1 MSLTAPGSEPA
12 AAIGRWLKTEAARA
26 GDAARFV
33 TALGEKLRAAGVP
46 VDRITTGVPI
56 LHPNIS
62 SASVLWEPGKAPVER
77 RWILDATTAQ
87 SYDNSPLKV
96 VYNGGGKVR
105 CRIGPTPVPGEYGII
120 PDLRREGFSDYLAL
134 PLPFSDGST
143 KALTVAT
150 RTAAGFTDA
159 DLAAFDELAPTIAM
173 VLEIHTLHRT
183 ARTLLDTYVGPVA
196 GARVLSGAI
205 RRGMGETIHAVIWVC
220 DLRGF
225 TALSDNLPQDEMILL
240 LNDYFGAMTKAIET
254 KGGEVLKFIG
264 DALLAIFPVTAAS
277 SDNAVAR
284 SALAAAADAH
294 AALATVNATRAAA
307 GRPAIRFG
315 LALHVGD
322 VMYGN
327 IGGEARLD
335 FTVIGPAVN
344 LATRIEGLTKELG
357 EPILLSAAFA
367 ELAGNDVRAIGSYR
381 VKGVETPQTVFAP
394 AKLEPKQGLG

>member
-1 MSLTAPGSEPA
+1 MPTTAPVADPVA
-12 AAIGRWLKTEAARA
+12 DVGRWLKTEAARS

-33 TALGEKLRAAGVP
+33 NALGEKLRAAGIP

-77 RWILDATTAQ
+77 RWILDATTVR

-105 CRIGPTPVPGEYGII
+105 CRIGAAAEPREYGII
-120 PDLRREGFSDYLAL
+120 PDLRREGFTDYLAL

-150 RTAAGFTDA
+150 RSATGFADA
-159 DLAAFDELAPTIAM
+159 DLAALDDLAPTIAL

-196 GARVLSGAI
+196 GGRVLSGAI
-205 RRGMGETIHAVIWVC
+205 KRGMGETIHAVIWVC
-220 DLRGF
+220 HLRGF
-225 TALSDNLPQDEMILL
+225 TALSDTLGQDEMILL
-240 LNDYFGAMTKAIET
+240 LNDYFGAMTKAVANH
-254 KGGEVLKFIG
+254 GGEVLKFIG
-264 DALLAIFPVTAAS
+264 DALLAIFPVTATNAET
-277 SDNAVAR
+277 AVAR
-284 SALAAAADAH
+284 SALAAAADVR
-294 AALATVNATRAAA
+294 AALAAINATRAAA
-307 GRPAIRFG
+307 NRPAIRFR

-344 LATRIEGLTKELG
+344 LATRIESLTKELG
-357 EPILLSAAFA
+357 EPVLLSAAFA
-367 ELAGNDVRAIGSYR
+367 NLAGADVRAVGSHR
-381 VKGVETPQTVFAP
+381 VKGVEAPQAVYAP
-394 AKLEPKQGLG
+394 AALEPKQSLG